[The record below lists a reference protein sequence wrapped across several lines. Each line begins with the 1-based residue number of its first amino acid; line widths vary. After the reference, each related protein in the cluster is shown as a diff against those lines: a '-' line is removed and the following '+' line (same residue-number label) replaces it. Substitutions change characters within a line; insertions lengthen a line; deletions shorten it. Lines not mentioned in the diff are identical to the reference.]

1 MSKLG
6 VFQIP
11 GEIKSEDRWL
21 RYFSRKQ
28 AIVLVLCGIADYRV
42 IMWAST
48 KGLLIPAIIVML
60 IVTLVVM
67 GSVMIRLPVDVMF
80 LNGGG
85 VTIDELLFR
94 IIYRKLHREIG
105 VKNYDEKSDE
115 EL

>member
-11 GEIKSEDRWL
+11 GEFKSEDRWL
-21 RYFSRKQ
+21 RYFNRKQ
-28 AIVLVLCGIADYRV
+28 AIVLVVCGVIDYRA

-60 IVTLVVM
+60 IVTLFVM
-67 GSVMIRLPVDVMF
+67 GSVMIRLPVDALF

-85 VTIDELLFR
+85 NTIDELLFR
-94 IIYRKLHREIG
+94 ITYRKLHREIG
-105 VKNYDEKSDE
+105 VKNYDEKSEE